1 MKRYNKK
8 MKSTEYSEKV
18 LDHFKNP
25 RNVGEIEDPDGV
37 GRVGNPVCGDLM
49 WIYLKIG
56 KRADGEDIIDD
67 IKFKTFGCGSAISTS
82 SMITEMAKGL
92 TLDEAYKISRQDVAD
107 ELDGL
112 PPIKMH
118 CSNLAADALQAAID
132 NYRLGTTPEVEIV
145 TSCQLGVRVIL
156 GIENFFGK
164 GVFIET
170 PTELEELREKRILIS
185 DSGDISLELALK
197 LTEYTGRV
205 IVVTSAKSIPG
216 TVELRKKLKHS
227 DVKILHESE
236 LIEVKGELDEV
247 EKVTIHD
254 NDEDENYEL
263 FVDAVIVL
271 DYRG

>member
-1 MKRYNKK
+1 MNNN
-8 MKSTEYSEKV
+8 MKSTQYSDKV

-25 RNVGEIEDPDGV
+25 RNVGEIEDANGV
-37 GRVGNPVCGDLM
+37 GQVGNPVCGDLM
-49 WIYLKIG
+49 WIYIKVG
-56 KRADGEDIIDD
+56 KNDAGEEIIDD
-67 IKFKTFGCGSAISTS
+67 IKFKTFGCGSAVATS
-82 SMITEMAKGL
+82 SMVTEMAKGM
-92 TLDEAYKISRQDVAD
+92 TLDEAYMITRQDVAN

-132 NYRLGTTPEVEIV
+132 NYRLGTNPEVEVV

-156 GIENFFGK
+156 GIEKFIGK
-164 GVFIET
+164 GVYDQI
-170 PTELEELREKRILIS
+170 PADLEELREKRVLVV
-185 DSGDISLELALK
+185 DSGDESLALAVK

-216 TVELRKKLKHS
+216 NVEVRKELKHS
-227 DVKILHESE
+227 DVKIIHESE

-247 EKVTIHD
+247 EKVLIHD

-263 FVDAVIVL
+263 FVDVVIVL